1 MRARDLLRASV
12 FDQHL
17 VQQHH
22 AGDADLVSDAGQPLP
37 RLDLGWAEAVV
48 AVAAVVDPFRQ
59 LDGTRTAFG
68 DFPVSLKL
76 AACGELT
83 LVDVAA
89 AVSR

>member
-1 MRARDLLRASV
+1 
-12 FDQHL
+12 
-17 VQQHH
+17 
-22 AGDADLVSDAGQPLP
+22 
-37 RLDLGWAEAVV
+37 
-48 AVAAVVDPFRQ
+48 VVDPFRQ

-89 AVSR
+89 AVMVEQRIATDTSQHRDAFSRRIRIFRFGLDDVRCEAAIDLLRATAMDLRA